1 MTGKKFKNGII
12 CGLLIIIC
20 SISNIMENLSPH
32 RIIFWIYLFT
42 LLFGIIQCVIS
53 LNYKKSSRK
62 ILLFCFAL
70 EGIYYIIATIFLLT
84 QNAALTVKILGSII
98 AICIL
103 LFILISI
110 QKLLK
115 SDSWYPHGNPRQIQN
130 AAYNGTIFLRSSN
143 AKFFAESLIA

>member
-115 SDSWYPHGNPRQIQN
+115 SDS
-130 AAYNGTIFLRSSN
+130 
-143 AKFFAESLIA
+143 